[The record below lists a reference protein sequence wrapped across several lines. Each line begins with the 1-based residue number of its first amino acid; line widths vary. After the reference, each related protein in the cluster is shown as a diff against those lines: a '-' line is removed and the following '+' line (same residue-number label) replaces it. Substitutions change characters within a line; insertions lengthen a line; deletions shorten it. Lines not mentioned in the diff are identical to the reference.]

1 MKKKI
6 CLLLVLS
13 ILILSGCRNAGPA
26 GEFRPEETNMPT
38 TYQTDSANEETGP
51 VFMDPE
57 LDSNQTESVSQTES
71 GEEQKADPTTST
83 RENKPE
89 GGKNENE
96 SGKNSDDQNK
106 TSQTEPVKPTDPDV
120 NGPVETQPA
129 ETKPIQTQPKE
140 TEPPA
145 TTPKETVPKE
155 TEPPATEPP
164 ATEAP
169 TEPEQTEPEETEPAA
184 TEITYEFKRQV
195 ASYAAQYINAYRG
208 SPCTVLSGMSSV
220 AQYRASQLTWNY
232 GHSTSD
238 KRAALA
244 YYEYGRYIDA
254 TEFGDDAS
262 NSYWEADSAEAIC
275 AGFYGTDP
283 EAMGKRI
290 ADLIRNSSGHWS
302 YISSSEYSYIG
313 VGVEYREGSQYGW
326 YCCVMVGSVNY
337 G

>member
-1 MKKKI
+1 MKKLI
-6 CLLLVLS
+6 LILLALS

-26 GEFRPEETNMPT
+26 GEIRPNATDTNPT
-38 TYQTDSANEETGP
+38 SQTDPEIDKMGP
-51 VFMDPE
+51 AISDLEPDH
-57 LDSNQTESVSQTES
+57 DSTESVLHTES
-71 GEEQKADPTTST
+71 SDETKPEQTTST
-83 RENKPE
+83 RENNPE
-89 GGKNENE
+89 GGENKNE
-96 SGKNSDDQNK
+96 SGKHSDN
-106 TSQTEPVKPTDPDV
+106 SQTEPVKSTAP
-120 NGPVETQPA
+120 PVTRPPETQPA
-129 ETKPIQTQPKE
+129 ETEPIQTQPKE
-140 TEPPA
+140 TEPPE
-145 TTPKETVPKE
+145 TTAKETVPKE
-155 TEPPATEPP
+155 TEAPATEPP

-169 TEPEQTEPEETEPAA
+169 TEPEQTEPTA

-195 ASYAAQYINAYRG
+195 ASYAVQYINAYRG
-208 SPCTVLSGMSSV
+208 SPCTVLSGMSQV

-283 EAMGKRI
+283 EAMGKQI

-326 YCCVMVGSVNY
+326 YCCVMVGSVDY

>member
-1 MKKKI
+1 MKKLI
-6 CLLLVLS
+6 ASLLA
-13 ILILSGCRNAGPA
+13 ILILILAGCKNTDPDPDLQSDPTENSSVSQTDSATIPEDAVFQEEGPEFSTSEPVSQTNPTNATTLEPSVST
-26 GEFRPEETNMPT
+26 RPEETKPAGT
-38 TYQTDSANEETGP
+38 TPSAGKNDS
-51 VFMDPE
+51 
-57 LDSNQTESVSQTES
+57 
-71 GEEQKADPTTST
+71 KDPTKPT
-83 RENKPE
+83 EGKKPE
-89 GGKNENE
+89 
-96 SGKNSDDQNK
+96 
-106 TSQTEPVKPTDPDV
+106 
-120 NGPVETQPA
+120 
-129 ETKPIQTQPKE
+129 ETKPSQTQPTE
-140 TEPPA
+140 SATEDIVPPETVPPATEPPE
-145 TTPKETVPKE
+145 TTT
-155 TEPPATEPP
+155 PATEPP

-169 TEPEQTEPEETEPAA
+169 TEPEPTEPPQP
-184 TEITYEFKRQV
+184 EITYEFKRQV
-195 ASYAAQYINAYRG
+195 ASYATQYINAYRG
-208 SPCTVLSGMSSV
+208 SPCTVLSGMSQV

-283 EAMGKRI
+283 EAMGKKI

-313 VGVEYREGSQYGW
+313 VGVEYREGSEYGW
-326 YCCVMVGSVNY
+326 YACVMVGSVNY

>member
-1 MKKKI
+1 MKKLI
-6 CLLLVLS
+6 AILLATL
-13 ILILSGCRNAGPA
+13 ILILSGCRNADPNLECQA
-26 GEFRPEETNMPT
+26 DPT
-38 TYQTDSANEETGP
+38 QNT
-51 VFMDPE
+51 
-57 LDSNQTESVSQTES
+57 SVSQTDPDNEQDGTVFQEEGPEFSTSEPES
-71 GEEQKADPTTST
+71 QTDPT
-83 RENKPE
+83 
-89 GGKNENE
+89 GK
-96 SGKNSDDQNK
+96 SSL
-106 TSQTEPVKPTDPDV
+106 EPSASTDPQ
-120 NGPVETQPA
+120 ETKPA
-129 ETKPIQTQPKE
+129 ETKPSAGKNDTKDPTKPTEGKKPEGTTPPQTKPTDPATE
-140 TEPPA
+140 PTSPPETTPPATEPPA
-145 TTPKETVPKE
+145 TN
-155 TEPPATEPP
+155 PPETEPP

-169 TEPEQTEPEETEPAA
+169 TEPAVTEPAQP
-184 TEITYEFKRQV
+184 EITYEFKRQV
-195 ASYAAQYINAYRG
+195 ASYAAQYINSYRG
-208 SPCTVLSGMSSV
+208 SPCTVLSGMSQV

-283 EAMGKRI
+283 EAMGKKI

-326 YCCVMVGSVNY
+326 YACVMVGSVNY

>member
-1 MKKKI
+1 MKKLI
-6 CLLLVLS
+6 LIFLALS

-26 GEFRPEETNMPT
+26 GEITSTPT
-38 TYQTDSANEETGP
+38 TYQTDSANEESGP
-51 VFMDPE
+51 VFTDPE
-57 LDSNQTESVSQTES
+57 QDSNHAESVSQTES
-71 GEEQKADPTTST
+71 SDETKPAPKTST
-83 RENKPE
+83 GDIKPE
-89 GGKNENE
+89 GGNNQNE
-96 SGKNSDDQNK
+96 SGRDSDDQNK
-106 TSQTEPVKPTDPDV
+106 TSQTEPVKPTDP
-120 NGPVETQPA
+120 PVTRPAETQPV
-129 ETKPIQTQPKE
+129 ESKPTETQPKE

-169 TEPEQTEPEETEPAA
+169 TEPEQTEPEKTEPAA

-208 SPCTVLSGMSSV
+208 SPCTVLSGMSQV

-313 VGVEYREGSQYGW
+313 VGVDYREGSQYGW

>member
-6 CLLLVLS
+6 CLLLVLT

-26 GEFRPEETNMPT
+26 GEITSTPT
-38 TYQTDSANEETGP
+38 TYQTDSANEESGP
-51 VFMDPE
+51 VFTDPE
-57 LDSNQTESVSQTES
+57 QDSNPTESVSPTE
-71 GEEQKADPTTST
+71 GTDETKPDPTTST
-83 RENKPE
+83 REDLTDNQK
-89 GGKNENE
+89 KENE
-96 SGKNSDDQNK
+96 SGKNSDI
-106 TSQTEPVKPTDPDV
+106 SQTEPAKPTDA
-120 NGPVETQPA
+120 PVTRPPETQPA

-140 TEPPA
+140 TEPPE
-145 TTPKETVPKE
+145 TTVPKE

-169 TEPEQTEPEETEPAA
+169 TEPEETEPEETEPAA
-184 TEITYEFKRQV
+184 PEITYEFKRQV

-208 SPCTVLSGMSSV
+208 SPCTVLSGMSQV

-262 NSYWEADSAEAIC
+262 NSYWEADSADSA
-275 AGFYGTDP
+275 
-283 EAMGKRI
+283 
-290 ADLIRNSSGHWS
+290 
-302 YISSSEYSYIG
+302 
-313 VGVEYREGSQYGW
+313 
-326 YCCVMVGSVNY
+326 
-337 G
+337 

>member
-1 MKKKI
+1 MKKLI
-6 CLLLVLS
+6 LILLALS

-26 GEFRPEETNMPT
+26 GEIRPNATDTNPT
-38 TYQTDSANEETGP
+38 SQTDPEIDKMGP
-51 VFMDPE
+51 AISDLEPDH
-57 LDSNQTESVSQTES
+57 DSTESVLHTES
-71 GEEQKADPTTST
+71 SDETKPEQTTST
-83 RENKPE
+83 RENNPE
-89 GGKNENE
+89 GGENKNEP
-96 SGKNSDDQNK
+96 GKHSDN
-106 TSQTEPVKPTDPDV
+106 SQTEPVKSTDP
-120 NGPVETQPA
+120 PVTRPPETQPA
-129 ETKPIQTQPKE
+129 ETEPIQTQPKE
-140 TEPPA
+140 TEPPEI
-145 TTPKETVPKE
+145 TPKETVPKE
-155 TEPPATEPP
+155 TEAPATEPP

-169 TEPEQTEPEETEPAA
+169 TEPEQTEPTA

-195 ASYAAQYINAYRG
+195 ASYAVQYINAYRG
-208 SPCTVLSGMSSV
+208 SPCTVLSGMSQV

-283 EAMGKRI
+283 EAMGKQI

-326 YCCVMVGSVNY
+326 YCCVMVGSVDY

>member
-1 MKKKI
+1 MKKLI
-6 CLLLVLS
+6 LILLALS

-26 GEFRPEETNMPT
+26 GEIRPNATDTNPT
-38 TYQTDSANEETGP
+38 SQTDPEIDKMGP
-51 VFMDPE
+51 AISDLEPDH
-57 LDSNQTESVSQTES
+57 DSTESVLHTES
-71 GEEQKADPTTST
+71 SDETKPEQTTST
-83 RENKPE
+83 RENNPE
-89 GGKNENE
+89 GGENKNE
-96 SGKNSDDQNK
+96 SGKHSDN
-106 TSQTEPVKPTDPDV
+106 SQTEPVKSTAP
-120 NGPVETQPA
+120 PVTRPPETQPA
-129 ETKPIQTQPKE
+129 DTEPIQTQPKE
-140 TEPPA
+140 TEPPE
-145 TTPKETVPKE
+145 TTAKETVPKE
-155 TEPPATEPP
+155 TEAPATEPP

-169 TEPEQTEPEETEPAA
+169 TEPEQTEPTA

-195 ASYAAQYINAYRG
+195 ASYAVQYINAYRG
-208 SPCTVLSGMSSV
+208 SPCTVLSGMSQV

-283 EAMGKRI
+283 EAMGKQI

-326 YCCVMVGSVNY
+326 YCCVMVGSVDY

>member
-1 MKKKI
+1 MKKKVSI
-6 CLLLVLS
+6 LLVFV
-13 ILILSGCRNAGPA
+13 ILIFSGCRNAGPA
-26 GEFRPEETNMPT
+26 VEFMHESTSTQPT
-38 TYQTDSANEETGP
+38 HQTDPAELETVP
-51 VFMDPE
+51 EISDPE
-57 LDSNQTESVSQTES
+57 APSSLTESVLQTEGS
-71 GEEQKADPTTST
+71 DEIKPKPTTST
-83 RENKPE
+83 RDNNPE
-89 GGKNENE
+89 GNENPNE
-96 SGKNSDDQNK
+96 SGKNSEYNNK
-106 TSQTEPVKPTDPDV
+106 PSQTEPEKTSDPPVTRPAETQPPETKPTDTPQ
-120 NGPVETQPA
+120 ET
-129 ETKPIQTQPKE
+129 IPKE
-140 TEPPA
+140 TESP
-145 TTPKETVPKE
+145 V
-155 TEPPATEPP
+155 TEPP

-169 TEPEQTEPEETEPAA
+169 TEPEQTETEATEPAA

-195 ASYAAQYINAYRG
+195 AAYAAQYINAYRG

-220 AQYRASQLTWNY
+220 AQYRAFQLTWNY
-232 GHSTSD
+232 GHSTAD

-244 YYEYGRYIDA
+244 YFEYGRYIDA

-313 VGVEYREGSQYGW
+313 VGVEYREGSEYGW
-326 YCCVMVGSVNY
+326 YACVMVGSVNY